1 MAIAKRIV
9 ILDGHPDPAP
19 NHLCHALAESYR
31 SGAVEAGHDAT
42 LIRIADLDFPILQ
55 TPSDFQKQPTPVPL
69 HPARDLLLAADHVV
83 LVYPLWLGTL
93 PAYTKAFLEQIFHYD
108 TAFERGADDAWPKG
122 KMKGKSAR
130 IVVTMGMPSLFY
142 RLWYRAHSLKSLE
155 RNIFR
160 FIGFSHVRSTLFG
173 MVEAADDT
181 KISSWKRKMRTLG
194 RKTA

>member
-1 MAIAKRIV
+1 MAVAKHIV
-9 ILDGHPDPAP
+9 ILDGHPDPTP
-19 NHLCHALAESYR
+19 DHLCHALTESYR
-31 SGAVEAGHDAT
+31 SGAVDAGHDAS
-42 LIRIADLDFPILQ
+42 LIRIADLDSPILQ
-55 TPSDFQKQPTPVPL
+55 TPLDFQNQPTPVPL

-108 TAFERGADDAWPKG
+108 TAFERGADDAWPQG

-181 KISSWKRKMRTLG
+181 KISSRKRKMRTLG
-194 RKTA
+194 QKAA